1 MTRISLGL
9 VLGAVLFLPT
19 DALGDQLVRGGVYC
33 VSAESY
39 QTPVKPLRTG
49 ERHPQIL
56 FVVSNRSEIEDER
69 RNYAVA
75 PLNDEVFR
83 GLAALAKDAR
93 VCLTASRLT
102 SRHGLDILLA
112 WSLETCV
119 DFDCTNVPKYDD
131 YVQGRPLRPATQ
143 ARPLSPDAGPSNREP
158 SPGAR

>member
-19 DALGDQLVRGGVYC
+19 DALGDQLVQGGVYC

-49 ERHPQIL
+49 ERYPQIL

-69 RNYAVA
+69 RIYAVA

-83 GLAALAKDAR
+83 ALTALAKDER
-93 VCLTASRLT
+93 VCLTASRMT
-102 SRHGLDILLA
+102 VRHGLDILLA
-112 WSLETCV
+112 WGLETCV
-119 DFDCTNVPKYDD
+119 DFECSNVPKREEYS
-131 YVQGRPLRPATQ
+131 QGASLF
-143 ARPLSPDAGPSNREP
+143 SEVD
-158 SPGAR
+158 